1 MLWGLRRAPAGHRT
15 VALQSTDP
23 QLPIPFG
30 RDFMPFRPLSPYPTT
45 SRQMLLAQRGTV
57 CPQALLPLL
66 RWLQLARAWGG
77 KPSPAHGTGTH
88 IANVTT
94 LLCPAWGTC
103 PRLDNIHLSPLA
115 GTLGRTGDGT
125 EPRRGRHRCFEK
137 P

>member
-1 MLWGLRRAPAGHRT
+1 MLWGPRRVPAGHRT

-23 QLPIPFG
+23 QLPIPLG

-45 SRQMLLAQRGTV
+45 SRQMLLAQRGMMR
-57 CPQALLPLL
+57 PQALLPLL
-66 RWLQLARAWGG
+66 LARVWGG
-77 KPSPAHGTGTH
+77 KPIPAHSTGTH

-103 PRLDNIHLSPLA
+103 PRPCNIHLSPLA
-115 GTLGRTGDGT
+115 GTLGRNGDGT